1 MAEALAGMSDERG
14 ACRTVLNLSDA
25 LPVSLRPL
33 RPLRQAVYRIFAISS
48 ETL

>member
-33 RPLRQAVYRIFAISS
+33 RQAVYRIFAISS